1 MKYHNA
7 IFGKDFLSF
16 SLGIIL
22 SVSGISQSLDKNQI
36 NELATRSG
44 IQTLPE
50 FVEFLSIPND
60 GHFQDHVS
68 RNINWL
74 IHRFDELGFH
84 TRILEATHNPYL
96 LLEKSN
102 PSVNATVLF
111 YAHADG
117 QPVDPSKWDQEDAY
131 LPVLK
136 SKNKEGR
143 WEIIEWENLEA
154 SFDPEWR
161 IFSRSSSDDKGPI
174 MMLLVALNI
183 MKQKNIDIPFTLKVL
198 LDMEE
203 EMGSPG
209 IRYVA
214 ETYAE
219 ELYADCMLIFDG
231 PKHYSNRPT
240 LTFGARG
247 ISTITLTLF
256 GPKMPLHSGHYG
268 NYAPNPALRLSQLL
282 GSMKDENGLVLI
294 PGFYDNVVM
303 NDQIRELLTYV
314 PDDTE
319 EINRSIGIHA
329 PDGVGRNYQ
338 EALQYPSLNI
348 RGLSSGWVGNE
359 ARTIVPDRAIAEMD
373 IRTIPETDPQRL
385 IELVRQHIVSQG
397 YYIIDGEPTDD
408 ERAQYQRIVAFRSR
422 PGYRAYRTEFNSPIG
437 QWLMQA
443 MKRATDEEPVR
454 KRLSGG
460 SVPISPLIS
469 SLEIPAVNIPTVNPD
484 NNQHSPNENL
494 RLGNYLD
501 GIKIILAIL
510 TQPVE
515 K

>member
-1 MKYHNA
+1 
-7 IFGKDFLSF
+7 
-16 SLGIIL
+16 
-22 SVSGISQSLDKNQI
+22 
-36 NELATRSG
+36 
-44 IQTLPE
+44 
-50 FVEFLSIPND
+50 
-60 GHFQDHVS
+60 
-68 RNINWL
+68 
-74 IHRFDELGFH
+74 
-84 TRILEATHNPYL
+84 
-96 LLEKSN
+96 
-102 PSVNATVLF
+102 
-111 YAHADG
+111 
-117 QPVDPSKWDQEDAY
+117 
-131 LPVLK
+131 
-136 SKNKEGR
+136 
-143 WEIIEWENLEA
+143 
-154 SFDPEWR
+154 
-161 IFSRSSSDDKGPI
+161 
-174 MMLLVALNI
+174 
-183 MKQKNIDIPFTLKVL
+183 
-198 LDMEE
+198 
-203 EMGSPG
+203 MGSPG

-501 GIKIILAIL
+501 GIKIFLAIL